1 MAINAIS
8 YLTGSTSYQTGMVKR
23 GTMGANMAPLLTGN
37 FRWWNK
43 VDALS
48 TQYLIYTDSYTT
60 ERTDQANSVPVCWS
74 TPDLNDQSLVN
85 LINTIPERVGDFAF
99 TNINPALYWLQ
110 NTNKYFLLKNGYENI
125 VTDGLV
131 LNLDAGWYD
140 SYPAA
145 GSTWTD
151 LSTSSY
157 NATLYNNPTF
167 GSTDGGY
174 IDFDG
179 SDDYG
184 SLGNIS
190 ALSFTGGVFTA
201 EAWVYIPSTWTS
213 GSQYP
218 NLISKGASAGWDN
231 AGWSLFVFRDWPNS
245 GNYSWGCGIR
255 QGGTALITPNYNVPS
270 NTFLHIVATADG
282 SNVRLYQNGVL
293 VNTSSQTVVPE
304 TNIRDVLIGRDW
316 QSEFFPGNLA
326 LTRLY
331 NKALSATEVQQ
342 NYNAQKTR
350 FGLTGTTIS
359 QTDLMF
365 HVDANNPIS
374 YSGGGNMWYDIS
386 GNNYDFTLVNSPV
399 YTTHNN
405 AKTFNFSGSDDHA
418 IRNGPIRY
426 DVGTAA
432 TVFVVIASINDSD
445 FGSCSRLVSFNNGS
459 SVNLDYTDY
468 FCLPSCPQNRFNLYY
483 KVNPGPLDAGIAMK
497 GPTDPYK
504 ILTFSWTAGSSAK
517 QYTNGSLVASTNNV
531 ASAFDYLTVQRM
543 TFAINA
549 ALTLENSYVRISEVF
564 MYSRQMSD
572 VEVTNTYNAIK
583 SKYGL

>member
-8 YLTGSTSYQTGMVKR
+8 YLTGNTTYQTGMFKR
-23 GTMGANMAPLLTGN
+23 ATVGANMSSLLTGS
-37 FRWWNK
+37 FKWWNK
-43 VDALS
+43 VDALA

-85 LINTIPERVGDFAF
+85 LINTIPERVGDLPF
-99 TNINPALYWLQ
+99 TNINQSLYWLQ

-151 LSTSSY
+151 LSGNGY

-184 SLGNIS
+184 NLGNIS
-190 ALSFTGGVFTA
+190 ALGFTSGVFTA

-231 AGWSLFVFRDWPNS
+231 AGWSLFVFRDWPNP

-255 QGGTALITPNYNVPS
+255 QGGTALITAKYNVPS

-282 SNVRLYQNGVL
+282 SNVRLYQNGIL
-293 VNTSSQTVVPE
+293 VYTNSQTVVPE
-304 TNIRDVLIGRDW
+304 SNSREVFIGVDW
-316 QSEFFPGNLA
+316 VGNYFPGNLA

-342 NYNAQKTR
+342 NFVAQKTR
-350 FGLTGTTIS
+350 FGLTGSTVP
-359 QTDLMF
+359 TDGLVMYL
-365 HVDANNPIS
+365 DASNQIS
-374 YSGGGNMWYDIS
+374 YPTTGTSWYDLS
-386 GNNYDFTLVNSPV
+386 GVNNSGTLVNSPTYNSTNGGV
-399 YTTHNN
+399 IVFDGT
-405 AKTFNFSGSDDHA
+405 DD
-418 IRNGPIRY
+418 Y
-426 DVGTAA
+426 VDVGSNSSLT
-432 TVFVVIASINDSD
+432 TNTVTMCVFV
-445 FGSCSRLVSFNNGS
+445 
-459 SVNLDYTDY
+459 Y
-468 FCLPSCPQNRFNLYY
+468 PQNTRPEEIISTANQGSGFRFMTRVYASNTGTLW
-483 KVNPGPLDAGIAMK
+483 GFR
-497 GPTDPYK
+497 PTPFDSEYVGTTQ
-504 ILTFSWTAGSSAK
+504 L
-517 QYTNGSLVASTNNV
+517 TNNQWYFLV
-531 ASAFDYLTVQRM
+531 VTYSTSQLKLYLNANLETTV
-543 TFAINA
+543 
-549 ALTLENSYVRISEVF
+549 NSPSGIVYGGDIRFGDGIGGAQQHLQGYIGAYLQYNRVLDSSEITQIF
-564 MYSRQMSD
+564 
-572 VEVTNTYNAIK
+572 NGLK
-583 SKYGL
+583 GKYGL

>member
-151 LSTSSY
+151 LSGEGNNGTLINGTS
-157 NATLYNNPTF
+157 F
-167 GSTDGGY
+167 STDGQGS
-174 IDFDG
+174 ISFDG
-179 SDDYG
+179 LDAYVNVNSNANILSKTAYTKTAWFYPTSFSTNNNINSGGFSGQHAFWLAG
-184 SLGNIS
+184 SNRLNSGHNGQWS
-190 ALSFTGGVFTA
+190 TVVGTTELSLNTWYFGAVTFDTTNGWKLYLNGTQESTSSSTTTFTG
-201 EAWVYIPSTWTS
+201 
-213 GSQYP
+213 
-218 NLISKGASAGWDN
+218 
-231 AGWSLFVFRDWPNS
+231 
-245 GNYSWGCGIR
+245 
-255 QGGTALITPNYNVPS
+255 
-270 NTFLHIVATADG
+270 
-282 SNVRLYQNGVL
+282 NG
-293 VNTSSQTVVPE
+293 E
-304 TNIRDVLIGRDW
+304 ILIG
-316 QSEFFPGNLA
+316 SFAGGNLFTGRIA
-326 LTRLY
+326 GTQVYSKVLTASEIL
-331 NKALSATEVQQ
+331 Q

-405 AKTFNFSGSDDHA
+405 AKTFNFSGSDDYA

-432 TVFVVIASINDSD
+432 TIFVVIASINDSD

-459 SVNLDYTDY
+459 SVNLDYSDY
-468 FCLPSCPQNRFNLYY
+468 FSLPSCPQNRFNLYY
-483 KVNPGPLDAGIAMK
+483 KNNPGPLDAGVAMK

-504 ILTFSWTAGSSAK
+504 ILAFSWTAGSSAK

-531 ASAFDYLTVQRM
+531 ASAFDYLTVQRI

-549 ALTLENSYVRISEVF
+549 NLTIENSYVRVSEVF

>member
-1 MAINAIS
+1 
-8 YLTGSTSYQTGMVKR
+8 MVKR

-151 LSTSSY
+151 LSGEGNNGTLINGTS
-157 NATLYNNPTF
+157 F
-167 GSTDGGY
+167 STDGQGS
-174 IDFDG
+174 ISFDG
-179 SDDYG
+179 LDAYVNVNSNANILSKTAYTKTAWFYPTSFSTNNNINSGGFSGQHAFWLAG
-184 SLGNIS
+184 SNRLNSGHNGQWS
-190 ALSFTGGVFTA
+190 TVVGTTELSLNTWYFGAVTFDTTNGWKLYLNGTQESTSSSTTTFTG
-201 EAWVYIPSTWTS
+201 
-213 GSQYP
+213 
-218 NLISKGASAGWDN
+218 
-231 AGWSLFVFRDWPNS
+231 
-245 GNYSWGCGIR
+245 
-255 QGGTALITPNYNVPS
+255 
-270 NTFLHIVATADG
+270 
-282 SNVRLYQNGVL
+282 NG
-293 VNTSSQTVVPE
+293 E
-304 TNIRDVLIGRDW
+304 ILIG
-316 QSEFFPGNLA
+316 SFAGGNLFTGRIA
-326 LTRLY
+326 GTQVYSKVLTASEIL
-331 NKALSATEVQQ
+331 Q

-405 AKTFNFSGSDDHA
+405 AKTFNFSGSDDYA

-432 TVFVVIASINDSD
+432 TIFVVIASINDSD

-459 SVNLDYTDY
+459 SVNLDYSDY
-468 FCLPSCPQNRFNLYY
+468 FSLPSCPQNRFNLYY
-483 KVNPGPLDAGIAMK
+483 KNNPGPLDAGVAMK

-504 ILTFSWTAGSSAK
+504 ILAFSWTAGSSAK

-531 ASAFDYLTVQRM
+531 ASAFDYLTVQRI

-549 ALTLENSYVRISEVF
+549 NLTIENSYVRVSEVF

>member
-1 MAINAIS
+1 
-8 YLTGSTSYQTGMVKR
+8 MVKR

-331 NKALSATEVQQ
+331 NKALSATEIQQ

-350 FGLTGTTIS
+350 FGLTSSPVITTN
-359 QTDLMF
+359 LN
-365 HVDANNPIS
+365 VYLDASNTASYPGSGNN
-374 YSGGGNMWYDIS
+374 WYDIS
-386 GNNYDFTLVNSPV
+386 GVNNSAELLNGPSFSTDGGGCINFDGTDDRARIPQNTDLYGNTFTWEFWVKFDAFPNTYSGMVWAEGSTGGGSGLQYLLTIQNNSGTRFFHYRVHNTGNGWTDTNTSTIDFTPTNWTHIVWTFDNGTTKIYTQGALFHTNADRGPYNGGTDSPV
-399 YTTHNN
+399 FIAGRNDSFGSADGKFAMVNHYTT
-405 AKTFNFSGSDDHA
+405 AL
-418 IRNGPIRY
+418 NGTQVTSNY
-426 DVGTAA
+426 
-432 TVFVVIASINDSD
+432 N
-445 FGSCSRLVSFNNGS
+445 
-459 SVNLDYTDY
+459 
-468 FCLPSCPQNRFNLYY
+468 
-483 KVNPGPLDAGIAMK
+483 
-497 GPTDPYK
+497 
-504 ILTFSWTAGSSAK
+504 
-517 QYTNGSLVASTNNV
+517 ST
-531 ASAFDYLTVQRM
+531 
-543 TFAINA
+543 
-549 ALTLENSYVRISEVF
+549 
-564 MYSRQMSD
+564 
-572 VEVTNTYNAIK
+572 K
-583 SKYGL
+583 SKFGY